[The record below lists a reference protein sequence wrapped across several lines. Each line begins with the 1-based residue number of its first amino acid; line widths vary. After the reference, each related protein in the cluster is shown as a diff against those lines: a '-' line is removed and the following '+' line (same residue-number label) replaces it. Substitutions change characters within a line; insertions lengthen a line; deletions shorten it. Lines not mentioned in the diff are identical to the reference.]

1 MASSS
6 TPSQPV
12 AAIMEDTPKTA
23 RAPADP
29 VVPETQETA
38 TPAPAA
44 PIEAEVGKNTLAY
57 LGEQSLIW

>member
-6 TPSQPV
+6 TPS
-12 AAIMEDTPKTA
+12 T
-23 RAPADP
+23 P

-44 PIEAEVGKNTLAY
+44 RIEAEVGKNTLAY
-57 LGEQSLIW
+57 LDEQSLIL